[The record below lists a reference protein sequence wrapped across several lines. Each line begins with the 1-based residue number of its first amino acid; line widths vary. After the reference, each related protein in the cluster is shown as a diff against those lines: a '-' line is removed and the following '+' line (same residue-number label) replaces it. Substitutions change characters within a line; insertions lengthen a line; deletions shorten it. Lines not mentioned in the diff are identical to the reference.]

1 MPFGIQNIGSTC
13 YANSVIQ
20 CIHATPVLKRA
31 LDNYT
36 GECLVTRA
44 LRDVHVP
51 TLLSEMTQFS
61 TEPNDPHEF
70 ILALIDRLEK
80 SLGKQLF
87 YGIVSSKFIDSFGK
101 VTTTK
106 TEFSTLMFHDENMDT
121 EKPDYIM
128 DTGIGKFSCTQL
140 TYESLPDVLMCLF
153 VKPVHIKLPEEYK
166 GKKLTGCVLYVPGH
180 YLACI
185 REGDK
190 WFLINDH
197 HVSEIDCVPTAFIYI
212 AVYNK

>member
-36 GECLVTRA
+36 GECPVTRA
-44 LRDVHVP
+44 LKDVHVP
-51 TLLSEMTQFS
+51 DLLSHMTQFS
-61 TEPNDPHEF
+61 PGPNDPHEF
-70 ILALIDRLEK
+70 ILALIDHLEK
-80 SLGKQLF
+80 SLGKDLF

-106 TEFSTLMFHDENMDT
+106 TEFSTLMFHDANMDT
-121 EKPDYIM
+121 DKTDYIM
-128 DTGIGKFSCTQL
+128 DTGIGKFSCMQQK
-140 TYESLPDVLMCLF
+140 YESLPSVLTCLF
-153 VKPVHIKLPEEYK
+153 VKPVHTKLPEEYK
-166 GKKLTGCVLYVPGH
+166 GKRLTSCVLYTPGH

-197 HVSEIDCVPTAFIYI
+197 HVSEIECVPTAVIYI
-212 AVYNK
+212 SLYS